1 MSTTP
6 EMLRLRKGL
15 LANLPA
21 DLTPGAI
28 SITTD
33 EGGIYLDT
41 ATERVRL
48 SDVRVVSSLSSVT
61 DKFENILYFATSTG
75 DLAFWNS
82 TLNSG
87 SGDWDY
93 IRDNSKLNKNL
104 GAANANKILTIN
116 ASGDITPD
124 VLTAGNIKAGADPVL
139 DPATGATKSPD
150 AGRVLVVD
158 DNGMAAVG
166 DVDMSSKQD
175 VQIGTAADEDKIVTV
190 DKDGKITLSTK
201 KVADKFD
208 AVHSTQLDKIL
219 VTDKTTGAVS
229 FVDDLTGSQ
238 VKVSTNASADE
249 NLVLI
254 VDANGE
260 IGVDTKKMSDK
271 QDVVIGDTAG
281 ADLDRIL
288 TVDATGNITMSNKK
302 VADKLDAIF
311 AATTD
316 QNKVVVTDA
325 TGKIVTSADIT
336 VDELNTLDGIKTQD
350 DDGNNITIQGQLDAL
365 KSDISTKLQAAD
377 AMVFKGVVND
387 ASNLPTTD
395 VEAGWTYKVG
405 TVFEFEG
412 NLVRVGDLLIANA
425 DQGESDATYTGGWS
439 HVESGYV
446 DDYASKFIV
455 NAADNKVVL
464 DNNLGASDTEDRGS
478 ITFVAGDGMAVE
490 TKDLGDGNAQV
501 TFGMAWGSF

>member
-15 LANLPA
+15 LANLPV

-48 SDVRVVSSLSSVT
+48 SDVRVVSSLSSVA

-75 DLAFWNS
+75 DLAFWNPS
-82 TLNSG
+82 LASG
-87 SGDWDY
+87 AGDWDY

-104 GAANANKILTIN
+104 GAAHANKVLTVN

-124 VLTAGNIKAGADPVL
+124 VLTAGSIKAGADPVL
-139 DPATGATKSPD
+139 DPTTGETKSPD
-150 AGRVLVVD
+150 AGKVLIVD
-158 DNGMAAVG
+158 NNGMAAVG
-166 DVDMSSKQD
+166 VVDMSSKQD

-190 DKDGKITLSTK
+190 DNNGKITLSTK

-208 AVHSTQLDKIL
+208 AVHAAQLNKIL

-229 FVDDLTGSQ
+229 FADDLTGSQ
-238 VKVSTNASADE
+238 VKVSTNAATDKD
-249 NLVLI
+249 LVLV

-260 IGVDTKKMSDK
+260 IGLDTKKMSDK
-271 QDVVIGDTAG
+271 QDVVIGDAAG
-281 ADLDRIL
+281 ADAERIL
-288 TVDATGNITMSNKK
+288 TVDAAGKITMSSKK
-302 VADKLDAIF
+302 VTDKLDAVF

-325 TGKIVTSADIT
+325 TGKIVTSTDISI
-336 VDELNTLDGIKTQD
+336 DELNTLDGIKIKD
-350 DDGNNITIQGQLDAL
+350 EKGNDITIQDQLDGL
-365 KSDISTKLQAAD
+365 KADITTKLQAAD
-377 AMVFKGVVND
+377 AMVFKGVIND
-387 ASNLPTTD
+387 VSELPTTG
-395 VEAGWTYKVG
+395 VEAGWTYKIG

-425 DQGESDATYTGGWS
+425 DQGASDATYMGGWS

-464 DNNLGASDTEDRGS
+464 DNNLGALDTETRGS

-501 TFGMAWGSF
+501 TFGMSWGSF

>member
-15 LANLPA
+15 LANLPV

-33 EGGIYLDT
+33 EGGMYLDT

-48 SDVRVVSSLSSVT
+48 SDVRVVSDLGSVA

-75 DLAFWNS
+75 DLAVWNKTES
-82 TLNSG
+82 K
-87 SGDWDY
+87 WEY
-93 IRDNSKLNKNL
+93 IRDNTKLNKNL
-104 GAANANKILTIN
+104 GAEHKNKILAVN
-116 ASGDITPD
+116 ATGDITPV
-124 VLTAGNIKAGADPVL
+124 VLTAGDIKAGADV
-139 DPATGATKSPD
+139 DATSGKSPD

-190 DKDGKITLSTK
+190 DADGKITLSTK

-208 AVHSTQLDKIL
+208 AVHATQLGKIL

-238 VKVSTNASADE
+238 VKVSTDASTDKD
-249 NLVLI
+249 LVLV

-260 IGVDTKKMSDK
+260 IGLDTKKMSDK

-281 ADLDRIL
+281 TDADRIL
-288 TVDATGNITMSNKK
+288 TVDAAGKITMSGKK
-302 VADKLDAIF
+302 VTDKLDAVF

-316 QNKVVVTDA
+316 QSKVVVTDA
-325 TGKIVTSADIT
+325 TGKIETSTDIG
-336 VDELNTLDGIKTQD
+336 VEELNTLDGIKTKD
-350 DDGNNITIQGQLDAL
+350 AEGNDITIQDQLDDL
-365 KSDISTKLQAAD
+365 KADITTKLQAAD
-377 AMVFKGVVND
+377 AMVFKGVIND
-387 ASNLPTTD
+387 VSELPTTG

-412 NLVRVGDLLIANA
+412 DLVRVGDLLIANA
-425 DQGESDATYTGGWS
+425 DQDESDAAYMGGWS

-490 TKDLGDGNAQV
+490 TKDLGKGNAQV
-501 TFGMAWGSF
+501 TFGMSWGSF